1 MIKTTLKTLVIALCI
16 ALPMAVQAQVVAG
29 KTFGKGFTFLT
40 ADSTA
45 SMKLHVRMQNLLE
58 IGYNDFDDEQVNE
71 HSNVKF
77 LVRRYRLKFGGFVLD
92 KRLRYKMELGISN
105 RDQGNSKNIVYNNS
119 ASNIVLDAVV
129 KYQFNKHWD
138 FWFGQT
144 KLPGNRER
152 VISSANLQFVDR
164 SRVNKDF
171 NIDRDAGA
179 MLNGEYGT
187 KFVVRPKFAISQGE
201 GRNITA
207 TNLGG
212 LSYTSRLELLPL
224 GKFEGKNE
232 DYMGSD
238 LARQSKPK
246 IAFGFTYNYNVGA
259 ARQGGQLGEFV
270 IDSSGVI
277 AQNDL
282 QVFFADVIFKYN
294 GFSFMAEYAN
304 KWGDEQY
311 SSDQVSAL
319 YKTGT
324 GYMASLGYLLK
335 SNWEIAGR
343 YTKVDPDNVDYS
355 SIEDRAEYAVG
366 VSRYIVGHNLKIQTD
381 ISYLAFEN
389 SKSDDLLYRL
399 QIELQL

>member
-1 MIKTTLKTLVIALCI
+1 MIRTTLKTLAIALCA
-16 ALPMAVQAQVVAG
+16 ALPMVAQAQSVES
-29 KTFGKGFTFLT
+29 KTFGKGFNFMT
-40 ADSTA
+40 ADTTA

-58 IGYNDFDDEQVNE
+58 VGYNDFDDDQVKE

-105 RDQGNSKNIVYNNS
+105 RDQGNSTNSLYNNS

-129 KYQFNKHWD
+129 KYKFNKHWD

-179 MLNGEYGT
+179 MLHGEYGT
-187 KFVVRPKFAISQGE
+187 NFVVRPKFALSQGE
-201 GRNITA
+201 GRNITE

-212 LSYTSRLELLPL
+212 LSYTTRVEFLPL
-224 GKFEGKNE
+224 GKFEGKKE

-246 IAFGFTYNYNVGA
+246 IALGFTYNFNEGA
-259 ARQGGQLGEFV
+259 ARQGGQLGKFV
-270 IDSSGVI
+270 IDSSGAI

-294 GFSFMAEYAN
+294 GFTFMSEYAN
-304 KWGDEQY
+304 KWGEEKYKSDEV
-311 SSDQVSAL
+311 SDL
-319 YKTGT
+319 YGTGT
-324 GYMASLGYLLK
+324 GYMASLAYLFK
-335 SNWEIAGR
+335 NNWEVAGR
-343 YTKVDPDNVDYS
+343 YTKVDPDNVEYS
-355 SIEDRAEYAVG
+355 SIKDRTEYTLG
-366 VSRYIVGHNLKIQTD
+366 LSQYIVGHSLKVQSD
-381 ISYLAFEN
+381 ISYMAFEN

>member
-1 MIKTTLKTLVIALCI
+1 
-16 ALPMAVQAQVVAG
+16 
-29 KTFGKGFTFLT
+29 
-40 ADSTA
+40 
-45 SMKLHVRMQNLLE
+45 
-58 IGYNDFDDEQVNE
+58 
-71 HSNVKF
+71 
-77 LVRRYRLKFGGFVLD
+77 
-92 KRLRYKMELGISN
+92 
-105 RDQGNSKNIVYNNS
+105 
-119 ASNIVLDAVV
+119 
-129 KYQFNKHWD
+129 
-138 FWFGQT
+138 
-144 KLPGNRER
+144 
-152 VISSANLQFVDR
+152 
-164 SRVNKDF
+164 

-311 SSDQVSAL
+311 TADQVSAL

-343 YTKVDPDNVDYS
+343 YTKVDPDNADYS
-355 SIEDRAEYAVG
+355 SIMDRTEYALG

-381 ISYLAFEN
+381 I
-389 SKSDDLLYRL
+389 
-399 QIELQL
+399 